1 MNTKHR
7 IVAALLRLYPA
18 AWRQEY
24 GGEFEDL
31 LLARPL
37 TAAVAADVVFNGLRQ
52 RLRAI
57 EPATFL
63 GLLMLT
69 VVTVAFVVTP
79 DSVLQAQLTA
89 YDAAAAKKGQ
99 GNTLF
104 HEIEASQ
111 KAFAARAVKW
121 DLDNNVNRRMAYNH
135 YFAQKAAP
143 KKA

>member
-1 MNTKHR
+1 MNTKQR

-52 RLRAI
+52 RLRAT

-79 DSVLQAQLTA
+79 DSVLQAQLEA
-89 YDAAAAKKGQ
+89 WDKILPPLMEDPYFKKVVD
-99 GNTLF
+99 
-104 HEIEASQ
+104 SQ
-111 KAFAARAVKW
+111 KAWCERVVYYSLLNAP
-121 DLDNNVNRRMAYNH
+121 DYEMAYKH
-135 YFAQKAAP
+135 YFPNKI
-143 KKA
+143 